1 MRQCNSTSVER
12 SGVGGGAESPYGEE
26 CGQERG
32 SLEGVDVGSGGAAHV
47 PDGGAVTRKRRW
59 LPLEDEGEA
68 VGGSGGSTVRV

>member
-1 MRQCNSTSVER
+1 VER
-12 SGVGGGAESPYGEE
+12 SGVGGGAESPY
-26 CGQERG
+26 GQERG

-47 PDGGAVTRKRRW
+47 PDGGAATRKQRW